1 VTCWRAAGD
10 PSPIPVT
17 VGERGEIVLPDG
29 SGVGAAAAISDT
41 SLCGIAEKEDAVDP
55 EDVFELAEAVVEGDT
70 EEIVEETLEILF
82 DVDL

>member
-1 VTCWRAAGD
+1 M
-10 PSPIPVT
+10 
-17 VGERGEIVLPDG
+17 
-29 SGVGAAAAISDT
+29 
-41 SLCGIAEKEDAVDP
+41 DP